1 MRIIDY
7 TAVIIVRNDTTIN
20 YPKEF
25 LVGAY
30 CMEFFSVD
38 ERVTNSRER
47 NHQLDF

>member
-30 CMEFFSVD
+30 CMEFFLLTK
-38 ERVTNSRER
+38 E
-47 NHQLDF
+47 QLIQEKEIIS